1 LICIRFPRFT
11 AEQERK
17 IIMRTLKVLLV
28 SLLSITIFACGGGGG
43 SAGSPSPNPPPPV
56 TSNITIKS
64 VDNTNPLPMTVFN
77 IATSGLNSTKPV
89 SVKFANSTGYSVAS
103 APLNIAT
110 DGTVTASA
118 PLYLD
123 PTTHAITTGMI
134 QLTISQGTSTS
145 APVNVSIQDLPSVA
159 SYGATP
165 GQITHNFLVFE
176 SLLHASAMNVS
187 QAAGVASIPNTS
199 ATTHGYYTLL
209 NAAVLA
215 RNDTDLIMQN
225 PSQTFSW
232 GTAPDGT
239 ALTFS
244 ATDLDIM
251 DRILGLYLSQVLT
264 NAAPG
269 VKTAMAQRN
278 TKSVQIMSIGSSFTT
293 FLSGI
298 TGVSNIQE
306 AVNNFL
312 ATQDGFVRG
321 EAIANAAGGLLD
333 NPVFTK
339 IGGGLGAAAAFSSVS
354 RALDT
359 IGSDILTVGN
369 CLGSTSTTCSVT
381 PDTLINDG
389 LEFVKADVSTI
400 TSTTGFFGFES
411 TLATTLSNGLTS
423 VLTTVQGINDGSL
436 NLPSIASPW
445 ISKTTLVQNA
455 ISSLGQVI
463 GTVNIANNLG
473 LAAAQTSVQATFNPS
488 MTSPP
493 YVQTMADQAGNYA
506 LYVPLG
512 VGSINYSTVNLTMF
526 DLLTLNVLASTSGN
540 LSTLVAPN
548 SITAPTTSGT
558 CNDSDRG
565 TDVNDDPDCD

>member
-1 LICIRFPRFT
+1 
-11 AEQERK
+11 
-17 IIMRTLKVLLV
+17 
-28 SLLSITIFACGGGGG
+28 
-43 SAGSPSPNPPPPV
+43 
-56 TSNITIKS
+56 
-64 VDNTNPLPMTVFN
+64 
-77 IATSGLNSTKPV
+77 
-89 SVKFANSTGYSVAS
+89 
-103 APLNIAT
+103 
-110 DGTVTASA
+110 
-118 PLYLD
+118 
-123 PTTHAITTGMI
+123 
-134 QLTISQGTSTS
+134 
-145 APVNVSIQDLPSVA
+145 
-159 SYGATP
+159 
-165 GQITHNFLVFE
+165 
-176 SLLHASAMNVS
+176 
-187 QAAGVASIPNTS
+187 
-199 ATTHGYYTLL
+199 
-209 NAAVLA
+209 
-215 RNDTDLIMQN
+215 
-225 PSQTFSW
+225 
-232 GTAPDGT
+232 
-239 ALTFS
+239 
-244 ATDLDIM
+244 M

-269 VKTAMAQRN
+269 VKTVMAQPN
-278 TKSVQIMSIGSSFTT
+278 ATSVQIGSIGSSFTT

-306 AVNNFL
+306 TVNNFL

-354 RALDT
+354 RALDS

-381 PDTLINDG
+381 PDTLLNDG

-400 TSTTGFFGFES
+400 TSATGFFGFES

-423 VLTTVQGINDGSL
+423 VLTTVQGVNDGSL

-445 ISKTTLVQNA
+445 ISNTTLVQNFV
-455 ISSLGQVI
+455 SSLGHVI
-463 GTVNIANNLG
+463 GTVDITNSLG

-488 MTSPP
+488 MTGPP

-526 DLLTLNVLASTSGN
+526 DLFTLNVLASTSVN

-558 CNDSDRG
+558 CNDPDRG